1 MSFASYG
8 LVVFKGDKEAYHAG
22 LVYISLV
29 VIGEVMLFVAFLLL
43 MQTSEATSFAAIRDG
58 FVDNPNK
65 NIILFLL
72 FIAFGIKAGVIG
84 LHVWLPLAHPV
95 APTPASAVLSGAMIK
110 AGLLGW
116 LRLLPLGEYFSL
128 NWAIGIIVLGLLAQ
142 FYGVVIGLTQR
153 NPKTLLA
160 YSSISQMGIMT
171 MLIGFGFYLPQ
182 YWEIILAGITFF
194 TLHHSL
200 SKGAL
205 FLGVGM
211 LGSADKLQRYTVWFG
226 LLIPAFA
233 VAALPYTSGMVA
245 KYLVKSYTVYLVSP
259 WNETVSALLVIG
271 AINTTLLMIRLLY
284 ITRPST
290 TPFGEKANLSLLWP
304 WALLLVSILIL
315 PFLFDSSLTI
325 ILQLNPLPFVYT
337 MLISISIT
345 LFVFRVKIF
354 KSIQAIPAGDILVYY
369 EKTVFLLVKSA
380 QIFTFLLVYYNNFNS
395 FVSITV
401 TKLQKFM
408 MSFPKKLD

>member
-1 MSFASYG
+1 
-8 LVVFKGDKEAYHAG
+8 
-22 LVYISLV
+22 
-29 VIGEVMLFVAFLLL
+29 
-43 MQTSEATSFAAIRDG
+43 MQTSEATSFAAIREG
-58 FVDNPNK
+58 FIDNPNK

-116 LRLLPLGEYFSL
+116 LRLLPLGEYYSL

-182 YWEIILAGITFF
+182 YWKIILAGITFF

-211 LGSADKLQRYTVWFG
+211 LGSADKLQRYTVWLG

-259 WNETVSALLVIG
+259 WSETVSALLFIG
-271 AINTTLLMIRLLY
+271 AVNTTLLMIRLLY

-290 TPFGEKANLSLLWP
+290 TPFGEKASFSLLWP

-325 ILQLNPLPFVYT
+325 IPQLNPLPFVYT

-345 LFVFRVKIF
+345 LFVFKVKIF
-354 KSIQAIPAGDILVYY
+354 KNIQAIPAGDILIYY

-380 QIFTFLLVYYNNFNS
+380 QIFTFLLVYYNSFNS

-408 MSFPKKLD
+408 MSFPKKSD